1 MLRPEGL
8 QPLALGRVLFALL
21 GCVAGSALPACGLGQ
36 LAAGQLELINEQ
48 VPLAR
53 ALSREPDPERRALL
67 AEVPAI
73 LAFAEDVVGLH
84 AGHSYSGYYET
95 EQKGL
100 TYVVTACA
108 QTEFEPYTWWFPIA
122 GEVEYRSY
130 WDEADARSQAA
141 RLEAEGYDT
150 WVSPSRA
157 YSSLGI
163 LRDPISTTMLRDGLP
178 SFVDVLIHELSHA
191 RLYIPGHTDW
201 NEALASFVG
210 ERGAERYFEARR
222 FADTD
227 LREQVR
233 ERARRKLA
241 FDHAV
246 SAAYGELERLYKT
259 PQARSYKLRSRERV
273 FGQLGAELGALFPSD
288 DPEQWRMNNA
298 RLVHFHRYTAN
309 SADLARLWASSSHNF
324 RRFWQL
330 AERYA
335 KTELE

>member
-1 MLRPEGL
+1 M
-8 QPLALGRVLFALL
+8 LAL
-21 GCVAGSALPACGLGQ
+21 CVACAALPGCSLGL
-36 LAAGQLELINEQ
+36 LAAGQLELINAQ

-53 ALSREPDPERRALL
+53 AVANERDPERRALL
-67 AEVPAI
+67 AEVPEI
-73 LAFAEDVVGLH
+73 LAFAEDIVGLH
-84 AGHSYSGYYET
+84 AGRSYSGYYET
-95 EQKGL
+95 ERKGL

-141 RLEAEGYDT
+141 QLEADGYDT

-163 LRDPISTTMLRDGLP
+163 LRDPVSTTMLHDGLP

-210 ERGAERYFEARR
+210 ERGAERYFDVPR
-222 FADTD
+222 FAATD
-227 LREQVR
+227 LPEQVR
-233 ERARRKLA
+233 ERARKKLS
-241 FDHAV
+241 FDRAV
-246 SAAYGELERLYKT
+246 SAAYFELERLYT
-259 PQARSYKLRSRERV
+259 GPAPRAQKLRLRERV
-273 FGQLGAELGALFPSD
+273 FSQLSAELRALFPSD
-288 DPEQWRMNNA
+288 DPAQWRMNNA

-309 SADLARLWASSSHNF
+309 SADLAQLWAASGHNF

-330 AERYA
+330 AEHYA
-335 KTELE
+335 KTELD